1 MEINNKFKCVTS
13 LNPQNFHETIE
24 NNNFGREDGYAK
36 TIAKRFM
43 KNKVAVVSLII
54 FIIIILTAI
63 FASKIALYPPNETQG
78 IFEAEPNN
86 KYLLGTD
93 EVGRDVLSRLIYGSR
108 VSLIVGVGSVVIYVL
123 IGTVL
128 GLVSGYFG
136 GLMDASIMR
145 VTEVFMSFPYFMVIL
160 VLVSLIGPSMWTVT
174 FVLGILSWPPL
185 CRLIR
190 AQVLTI
196 KGLDFIQAAIATGYS
211 TTSILFKHILPNVLS
226 IIFVN
231 ATFGIANAILTEASL
246 SFLGMGVRPP
256 SASWGNMLSNAQSLT
271 VLSRQ
276 PWRWVPAGIIILIS
290 VLAINFIG
298 DGLRD
303 AVEGETK

>member
-1 MEINNKFKCVTS
+1 MEINNKFKRVAT
-13 LNPQNFHETIE
+13 LNPQNFQETIE
-24 NNNFGREDGYAK
+24 NYNFKREDGYAK
-36 TIAKRFM
+36 TIAKRFI
-43 KNKVAVVSLII
+43 KNKVASVSLIL
-54 FIIIILTAI
+54 FVIIILTAI
-63 FASKIALYPPNETQG
+63 FAPQIAPYSPNETQG
-78 IFEAEPNN
+78 YFESAPDSD
-86 KYLLGTD
+86 YLLGTD

-108 VSLIVGVGSVVIYVL
+108 VSLIVGVGSVFIYVL

-128 GLVSGYFG
+128 GLISGYFG
-136 GLMDASIMR
+136 GVIDSSIMR
-145 VTEVFMSFPYFMVIL
+145 ITEVFMSFPYFMVIL

-174 FVLGILSWPPL
+174 FVLGLLSWPPL

-190 AQVLTI
+190 GQVLTI

-211 TTSILFKHILPNVLS
+211 TTSILFRHILPNVLS

-271 VLSRQ
+271 VLSRE
-276 PWRWVPAGIIILIS
+276 PWRWVPAGFMILIS
-290 VLAINFIG
+290 VLAVNFIG